1 MFRLAVARATL
12 VTMNILSIQS
22 HVAYG
27 HVGNSAAVFA
37 LQRMGVE
44 VWPVHTVQFSNHP
57 GYGAFR
63 GRTFDAKMIDDCVTG
78 IAERGALAHCDGL
91 ISGYVGAPETGEAIL
106 RAVKR
111 MKQENPSALY
121 CCDPV
126 IGDAGPG
133 VFVKPGVP
141 EFLATQALPLADVI
155 TPNHFELEWLTGA
168 PIVGMKGF
176 RAAVDALH
184 ARGPAII
191 LVTSAH
197 LADTPDNC
205 VDLFVSSFE
214 GMFRIRTPRLPE
226 DFNGA
231 GDAIAALFFAKCL
244 ETKSPR
250 AALERA
256 GASIYG
262 LLKRTHEEGS
272 RELLLVQAQDE
283 IVTPSTRFEADEI

>member
-1 MFRLAVARATL
+1 
-12 VTMNILSIQS
+12 MNILSIQS

-63 GRTFDAKMIDDCVTG
+63 GRAFDAKMIDDCVAG
-78 IAERGALAHCDGL
+78 IAERGALANCDGL
-91 ISGYVGAPETGEAIL
+91 ISGYIGAADMGEAIL

-111 MKQENPSALY
+111 MKQENPNALY

-133 VFVKPGVP
+133 IFVKPGVP
-141 EFLATQALPLADVI
+141 EFFSRSALAVADVV
-155 TPNHFELEWLTGA
+155 TPNHFELEWLNGA

-184 ARGPAII
+184 ARGPSIV

-197 LADTPDNC
+197 LADTPDDC

-214 GMFRIRTPRLPE
+214 GVFRVRTPRLPE

-231 GDAIAALFFAKCL
+231 GDAIAALFFAQCL
-244 ETKSPR
+244 ETKSPK

-256 GASIYG
+256 GAAIYG
-262 LLKRTHEEGS
+262 ILKRTHEEGS
-272 RELLLVQAQDE
+272 RELMLIEAQDE
-283 IVTPSTRFEADEI
+283 IVKPTFAFEAEAL

>member
-1 MFRLAVARATL
+1 
-12 VTMNILSIQS
+12 MNILSIQS

-57 GYGAFR
+57 SYGAFR

-78 IAERGALAHCDGL
+78 IAERGALAQCDGL

-111 MKQENPSALY
+111 MKKENPAALY

-133 VFVKPGVP
+133 VFVKQGVP
-141 EFLATQALPLADVI
+141 EFLANSALALADVV
-155 TPNHFELEWLTGA
+155 TPNHFELEWLTA
-168 PIVGMKGF
+168 KPIVGMKGF
-176 RAAVDALH
+176 REAVEALH
-184 ARGPAII
+184 ARGPAIV

-231 GDAIAALFFAKCL
+231 GDAIAALFFAQCL
-244 ETKSPR
+244 ETKSPMT
-250 AALERA
+250 ALERA

-262 LLKRTHEEGS
+262 ILKRTHEEGS

-283 IVTPSTRFEADEI
+283 IVVPTNLFVAESL

>member
-1 MFRLAVARATL
+1 
-12 VTMNILSIQS
+12 MNILSIQS
-22 HVAYG
+22 HVAFG

-63 GRTFDAKMIDDCVTG
+63 GRAFDARMIDDCVTG
-78 IAERGALAHCDGL
+78 IAERGALASCDGL
-91 ISGYVGAPETGEAIL
+91 ISGYIGAADMGEAIL
-106 RAVKR
+106 RAVRR
-111 MKQENPSALY
+111 MKQENPNALY

-141 EFLATQALPLADVI
+141 EFFSGSALAAADVV
-155 TPNHFELEWLTGA
+155 TPNHFELEWLNGA

-184 ARGPAII
+184 ARGPKIV

-197 LADTPDNC
+197 LADTPDAS

-214 GMFRIRTPRLPE
+214 GVFRIRTPRLPE

-231 GDAIAALFFAKCL
+231 GDAIAALFFALCL
-244 ETKSPR
+244 ETKSPK

-256 GASIYG
+256 GAAIYG
-262 LLKRTHEEGS
+262 ILKRTHEEGS

-283 IVTPSTRFEADEI
+283 IVAPTFSFPAEAL

>member
-1 MFRLAVARATL
+1 
-12 VTMNILSIQS
+12 MNILSIQS

-27 HVGNSAAVFA
+27 HVGNSAAIFA

-63 GRTFDAKMIDDCVTG
+63 GRAFDAKMIDDCVTG
-78 IAERGALAHCDGL
+78 IAERGALERCDGL
-91 ISGYVGAPETGEAIL
+91 ISGYVGAAEIGEAIL

-111 MKQENPSALY
+111 LKQENPHALY

-133 VFVKPGVP
+133 VFVRPGVP
-141 EFLATQALPLADVI
+141 EFFSGSALAAADVV
-155 TPNHFELEWLTGA
+155 TPNHFELEWLNGA
-168 PIVGMKGF
+168 PIVGMTGF

-184 ARGPAII
+184 ARGPKIV

-197 LADTPDNC
+197 LADTPDDC

-214 GMFRIRTPRLPE
+214 GVFRLRTPRLPE

-231 GDAIAALFFAKCL
+231 GDAIAALFFAQCL
-244 ETKSPR
+244 ETRSPK

-256 GASIYG
+256 GAAIYG
-262 LLKRTHEEGS
+262 VLKRTHEQGA
-272 RELLLVQAQDE
+272 RELMLVAAQDE
-283 IVTPSTRFEADEI
+283 IVAPTHVFAAEPL

>member
-1 MFRLAVARATL
+1 
-12 VTMNILSIQS
+12 MNILSIQS

-44 VWPVHTVQFSNHP
+44 VWPIHTVQFSNHP

-63 GRTFDAKMIDDCVTG
+63 GRAFDAKMIDDCVTG
-78 IAERGALAHCDGL
+78 IAERGALGVCDGL
-91 ISGYVGAPETGEAIL
+91 ISGYVGAADMGEAIL
-106 RAVKR
+106 RAVRR
-111 MKQENPSALY
+111 MKQENPNALY

-133 VFVKPGVP
+133 IFVKPGVP
-141 EFLATQALPLADVI
+141 EFFSGSALAAADVV
-155 TPNHFELEWLTGA
+155 TPNHFELEWLNGA

-184 ARGPAII
+184 ARGPKIV

-197 LADTPDNC
+197 LADTPDAS

-214 GMFRIRTPRLPE
+214 GVFRMRTPRLPE
-226 DFNGA
+226 NFNGA
-231 GDAIAALFFAKCL
+231 GDAIAALFFAQCL
-244 ETKSPR
+244 ATKSPK

-256 GASIYG
+256 GAAIYG
-262 LLKRTHEEGS
+262 ILKRTHEEGS
-272 RELLLVQAQDE
+272 RELLLIEAQDE
-283 IVTPSTRFEADEI
+283 IVAPTTTFVAEPL